1 MKKAAGMLLSLALLY
16 LYGYRLKER
25 DAKRPFYGCWKCGD
39 TAVHIRLSGA
49 VSIQQEKGM
58 CYGYI
63 NRCQQDTA
71 DSYMLAVRLRKGGV
85 MQYRYMDGELR
96 QINDDGSVINTY
108 RKG

>member
-71 DSYMLAVRLRKGGV
+71 DSYMLAVRLRKGDHKYISQRVRIWQTGIH
-85 MQYRYMDGELR
+85 GTA
-96 QINDDGSVINTY
+96 VI
-108 RKG
+108 K

>member
-49 VSIQQEKGM
+49 VSIQQEMGTSF
-58 CYGYI
+58 GYI
-63 NRCQQDTA
+63 NHCQQDTA

-96 QINDDGSVINTY
+96 QIDDDGSVINTY
-108 RKG
+108 CKG